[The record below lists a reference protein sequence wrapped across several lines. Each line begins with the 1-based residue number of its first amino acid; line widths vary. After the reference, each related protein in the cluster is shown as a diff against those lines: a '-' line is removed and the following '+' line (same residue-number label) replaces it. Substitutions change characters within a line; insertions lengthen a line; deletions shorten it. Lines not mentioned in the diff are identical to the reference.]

1 MGFAAF
7 RRETISWGKGGAR
20 PHAPHTPWS
29 VAQRQR
35 QRHRASVPGSRDGV
49 DTQRI
54 PVLAAPGGVEGGRL
68 AAAVAG
74 GWKRR
79 REMWGGR
86 RPAHVTRRDAKRTPD
101 RGGGS
106 VVFVVTEV
114 PLTHL
119 EDTEHC
125 SSAERAT
132 TSNDP
137 SSRPCS
143 ICPFAALLAVRKRKV
158 RVPPGPAR
166 AQQNGP
172 GTGQAGTRP
181 VDGGSQTSRARRA
194 DRRVGRRGDRRAAA
208 DV

>member
-29 VAQRQR
+29 VAQR

-143 ICPFAALLAVRKRKV
+143 ICPFAHLPPCWPSEKGRCEFPRGLLVLNKTGPERDR
-158 RVPPGPAR
+158 PGR
-166 AQQNGP
+166 GP
-172 GTGQAGTRP
+172 
-181 VDGGSQTSRARRA
+181 
-194 DRRVGRRGDRRAAA
+194 
-208 DV
+208 